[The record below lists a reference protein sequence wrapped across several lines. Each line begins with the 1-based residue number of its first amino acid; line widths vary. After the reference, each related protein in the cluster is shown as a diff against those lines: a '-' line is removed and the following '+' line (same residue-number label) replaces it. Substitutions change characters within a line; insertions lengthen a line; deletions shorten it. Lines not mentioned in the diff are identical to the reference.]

1 MSENQIKIILEGMAS
16 QNETLKAIQDEQKAV
31 RKELKEY
38 KDKMEPVYKVFENVS
53 GFNSITIWILKGLIL
68 LGAGISVIW
77 GFLKYIKN

>member
-1 MSENQIKIILEGMAS
+1 MSENQIKVILEGMAS

-53 GFNSITIWILKGLIL
+53 GFNSIAIWILKGLIMV
-68 LGAGISVIW
+68 GAAVGVVW
-77 GFLKYIKN
+77 GFLKYIRN